1 MAQTEKQLSNVDN
14 YGYPSPPNTYKRVRK
29 IGIRASKVILLKCI
43 YLLMS
48 LLGALLWLGRLGK
61 KYPALTPQSFH
72 PLRILVIRLDLI
84 GDLVLSLTVV
94 RALKRTYPQ
103 AEIDLL
109 AIPSS
114 ARVAIND
121 PDLSEIITYDPN
133 IWRRPK
139 ALAQPKNWRDAG
151 ALRRRFHERQYD
163 LAVSVYGPWAGILAV
178 LSGAK
183 RRVGYGRESY
193 PGFMTDSVPGG

>member
-1 MAQTEKQLSNVDN
+1 MAQMEERLSIVDN
-14 YGYPSPPNTYKRVRK
+14 YGYPLPPGPYKKVRK
-29 IGIRASKVILLKCI
+29 IGIRASKGLLLKCI
-43 YLLMS
+43 YLVMS

-72 PLRILVIRLDLI
+72 PRRILVIRLDLI
-84 GDLVLSLTVV
+84 GDLVLSLTAV

-114 ARVAIND
+114 ARVALND
-121 PDLSEIITYDPN
+121 PNLSEVITYDPN

-139 ALAQPKNWRDAG
+139 
-151 ALRRRFHERQYD
+151 
-163 LAVSVYGPWAGILAV
+163 
-178 LSGAK
+178 
-183 RRVGYGRESY
+183 
-193 PGFMTDSVPGG
+193 